1 MKWALDVEQ
10 EQDDGTA
17 SMRMIPLL
25 SLIGIAIGLSFLP
38 PADVRAQK
46 TQHQHYGENKGMT
59 EPGPDG
65 SLAPRLQNLG
75 KHTFPVT
82 TQSEKAQLFINQ
94 GLNLAYGFNHAE
106 AGRAFRE
113 AARLDP
119 DCAMAFWGQALV
131 LGPNINAPMDPKD
144 EPRAH
149 ELVQKAASLKSK
161 VSPREQAYIN
171 AVTKRYTGNPDDR
184 AANDKAYADAMRQ
197 VHEQFPDDPDAAALF
212 AESMMD
218 LRPWDYWMRDGQP
231 YPGTEEIQ
239 TTLQAVI
246 DRNPYHPGAVHFWI
260 HLMEPITPGRAEA
273 AADRLRGL
281 VPGAGH
287 LVHMPSH
294 VYVRVGR
301 YSDAVQANL
310 RASKADEDYITQC
323 RIQGFY
329 PVSYYPHNIH
339 FLWFAQT
346 MLGQSGPAIQS
357 ARKVASKLT
366 PEILKG
372 APLLQFFAA
381 VPYEALVRFGK
392 WDEILQE
399 PAPGYDGP
407 LVVGFWHFAR
417 GMASS
422 AKKDFDN
429 ASAELDKIRTLAND
443 PEVAKTIL
451 WSPNSVGQLL
461 SISIAVLEGDM
472 AARQGDYARAV
483 PSLDRA
489 VRLEDG
495 LAYIE
500 PPDWGLPTRHMLGAV
515 LLEAGRADEAETVYW
530 DDLRRNPESG
540 WALFGL
546 MQALRAQK
554 KDDAAAAIQAR
565 WKKAWPNP
573 DFTVTSTRP

>member
-1 MKWALDVEQ
+1 MNRI
-10 EQDDGTA
+10 T
-17 SMRMIPLL
+17 LL
-25 SLIGIAIGLSFLP
+25 SALALAAELTFWP
-38 PADVRAQK
+38 TVNAPAQK
-46 TQHQHYGENKGMT
+46 TQHQHYGENKEMDK
-59 EPGPDG
+59 PAPDG

-75 KHTFPVT
+75 VHAFPVT
-82 TQSEKAQLFINQ
+82 TESGRAQLFINQ

-131 LGPNINAPMDPKD
+131 LGPNINAPMASKD
-144 EPRAH
+144 EPRAFA
-149 ELVQKAASLKSK
+149 LVQKAVSLKATA
-161 VSPREQAYIN
+161 SPREQAYIE
-171 AVTKRYTGNPDDR
+171 ALARRYTGNPEDR
-184 AANDKAYADAMRQ
+184 AANDKAYADAMRSL
-197 VHEQFPDDPDAAALF
+197 HKQFPGDLDAAALF

-218 LRPWDYWMRDGQP
+218 LRPWDYWMRDGSP
-231 YPGTEEIQ
+231 YPGTAEIEEA
-239 TTLQAVI
+239 LQAVLE
-246 DRNPYHPGAVHFWI
+246 RNPDHPGAVHFWI
-260 HLMEPITPGRAEA
+260 HLMEPITPERAED
-273 AADRLRGL
+273 AADRLRQL

-294 VYVRVGR
+294 IYVRVGR
-301 YSDAVQANL
+301 YQDAVQANL
-310 RASKADEDYITQC
+310 RATKADEDYITQC

-346 MLGQSGPAIQS
+346 MLGQSGPAIQN

-366 PEILKG
+366 PEILEG

-392 WDEILQE
+392 WDEILRE
-399 PAPGYDGP
+399 PPPGYEGP

-417 GMASS
+417 GMAFSGKQDFESASS
-422 AKKDFDN
+422 
-429 ASAELDKIRTLAND
+429 ELDKVRKLAGD

-461 SISIAVLEGDM
+461 NISIAVLEGDM
-472 AARQGDYARAV
+472 AARQGDYARAI

-515 LLEAGRADEAETVYW
+515 LLEAGRPAEAETVYW
-530 DDLRRNPESG
+530 EDLRRNPENG

-546 MQALRAQK
+546 RQALRAQK
-554 KDDAAAAIQAR
+554 KDEAADAIAAR
-565 WKKAWPNP
+565 WRTAWPNP
-573 DFTVTSTRP
+573 DFTMTSTRP